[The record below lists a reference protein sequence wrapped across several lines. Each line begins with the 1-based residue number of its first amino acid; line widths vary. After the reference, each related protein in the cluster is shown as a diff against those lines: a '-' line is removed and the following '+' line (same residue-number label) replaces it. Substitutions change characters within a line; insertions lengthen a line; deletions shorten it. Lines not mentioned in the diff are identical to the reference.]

1 MKGQFNSLIFI
12 LLGLVLLLGMLGVWK
27 AVSNISSEG
36 YEKGFFRWGVGERLN
51 DSKPREIVD
60 VPLGNL
66 KVVGKPS
73 ISIET
78 IDKVLSNAGSPA
90 VGKGSV
96 FFNEGVRYGIDP
108 AFALAFF
115 AKESTYGKFG
125 VAKYTRSIGNLE
137 YVAGKCVSKYNKR
150 WCVYRSWDDGIVAW
164 YGLISGPAYV
174 GSGLDSVEKII
185 PKYCPASECDVNQYI
200 RDIRTFVENYR
211 KIEKE
216 N

>member
-51 DSKPREIVD
+51 DSEPREIVD

-78 IDKVLSNAGSPA
+78 IDKILSNAGSPA
-90 VGKGSV
+90 VGKGNV
-96 FFNEGVRYGIDP
+96 FFDEGVRYGIDP

-125 VAKYTRSIGNLE
+125 VAKKTKSIGNI
-137 YVAGKCVSKYNKR
+137 KYNKN
-150 WCVYRSWDDGIVAW
+150 CDSKYGAYCSYDSWDNGVKAW
-164 YGLISGPAYV
+164 YELISGSSYV
-174 GSGLDSVEKII
+174 GSGLDTVEKII

>member
-51 DSKPREIVD
+51 DSEPREIVD

-78 IDKVLSNAGSPA
+78 IDKILSNAGSPA
-90 VGKGSV
+90 VGKGNV
-96 FFNEGVRYGIDP
+96 FFNDGVRYGIDP

-115 AKESTYGKFG
+115 AKESNYG
-125 VAKYTRSIGNLE
+125 AYCS
-137 YVAGKCVSKYNKR
+137 YD
-150 WCVYRSWDDGIVAW
+150 SWDNGVKAW
-164 YGLISGPAYV
+164 YELISGSSYV
-174 GSGLDSVEKII
+174 GSGLDTVEKII